1 LSLKLY
7 EYRIH
12 IQARLT
18 YLSTQLRNQL
28 ADKEM
33 NTSNEWYV
41 AVFKCSPDYVKNI
54 LVEVYKFVDNLKGV
68 RSLHFLIRDRVEDE
82 VVLSFRVMVEPNSKK

>member
-1 LSLKLY
+1 MSLKLY

-12 IQARLT
+12 IQARLK

-54 LVEVYKFVDNLKGV
+54 LVEVYRFVDNLKGV

-82 VVLSFRVMVEPNSKK
+82 VVLSFRVMVEPK